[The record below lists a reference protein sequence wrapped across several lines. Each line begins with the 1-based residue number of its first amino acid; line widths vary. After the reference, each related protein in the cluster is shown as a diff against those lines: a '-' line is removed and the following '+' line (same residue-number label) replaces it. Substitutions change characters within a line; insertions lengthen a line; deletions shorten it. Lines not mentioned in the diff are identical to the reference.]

1 MLRCSPRL
9 EVRKIKLPSDR
20 PREYGEDPAFQF
32 IGNSELHQTIV
43 AAQGGL
49 HLDAV
54 AERLRCRFSVHFD
67 LELEQNVIDSV
78 KKARSNH

>member
-20 PREYGEDPAFQF
+20 PRDTAKIQRFQF
-32 IGNSELHQTIV
+32 MANSELHQMSV
-43 AAQGGL
+43 AAQGEL

-54 AERLRCRFSVHFD
+54 AERLRRRFSVHFN
-67 LELEQNVIDSV
+67 LELENE
-78 KKARSNH
+78 AEHEN